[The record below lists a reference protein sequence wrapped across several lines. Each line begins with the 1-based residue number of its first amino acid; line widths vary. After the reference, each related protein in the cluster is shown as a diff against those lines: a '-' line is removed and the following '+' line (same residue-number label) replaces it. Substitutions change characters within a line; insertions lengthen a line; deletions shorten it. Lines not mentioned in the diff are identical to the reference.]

1 MFCIDGKCRCPVFF
15 PDGENCDIPREPED
29 GDWCL
34 TPLKEWPKA
43 GPKYKKNKKVLHDFS
58 TCAVVGSAGT
68 MRNSN
73 LGGEIDAHTA
83 VFRFNEAPH
92 KGYER
97 MLVRR
102 RRFDFKIATDRDLQR
117 RMEKFASFAKGNGT
131 RDKIRKEGVD

>member
-92 KGYER
+92 NGYGEGCWFEDDASISKSRPIGICREGWRNLRRSRREMVQGTKFER
-97 MLVRR
+97 KV
-102 RRFDFKIATDRDLQR
+102 
-117 RMEKFASFAKGNGT
+117 
-131 RDKIRKEGVD
+131 